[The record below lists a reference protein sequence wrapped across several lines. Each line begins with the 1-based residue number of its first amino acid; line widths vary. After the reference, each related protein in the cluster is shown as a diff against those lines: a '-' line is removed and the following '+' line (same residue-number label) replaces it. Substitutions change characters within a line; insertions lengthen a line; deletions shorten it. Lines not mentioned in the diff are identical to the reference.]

1 MIRRMVERLT
11 AGIAALGAVAIA
23 AIMVLTVADVVRR
36 TLTDT
41 SIQGVVEVAPLLLL
55 SAAALG
61 FGYAEQTRIH
71 VRTSMVTS
79 RLPRAAALL
88 FRAAGSVVSLVVLAW
103 IAWEALDRAIRA
115 VQNGDVTPGFVA
127 FPTWPAQVLV
137 PLGFALFAFH
147 VGVRLV
153 EDLVALR
160 TGKTSVETDDKIAL
174 EGTYA

>member
-1 MIRRMVERLT
+1 MIRRVVERIT
-11 AGIAALGAVAIA
+11 AAIAALGAIAIA

-36 TLTDT
+36 TLTDE

-61 FGYAEQTRIH
+61 MGYAEQTGIH

-79 RLPRAAALL
+79 RLPRAMALI
-88 FRAAGSVVSLVVLAW
+88 FRAAGSLVSIAVLAW
-103 IAWEALDRAIRA
+103 VAWESLDRAILA
-115 VQNGDVTPGFVA
+115 IENGDVTPGFVA

-153 EDLVALR
+153 DDLKALR
-160 TGKTSVETDDKIAL
+160 SGTAYL
-174 EGTYA
+174 EGDEDSVMEATYV

>member
-1 MIRRMVERLT
+1 MIRGVVERLT
-11 AGIAALGAVAIA
+11 AAIAALGAIAIA

-36 TLTDT
+36 ALTDK

-61 FGYAEQTRIH
+61 MGYAEQTGIH

-79 RLPRAAALL
+79 RLPSVVALV
-88 FRAAGSVVSLVVLAW
+88 FRAAGSLVSVIVLAW
-103 IAWEALDRAIRA
+103 VAWESLDRALLAIEHE
-115 VQNGDVTPGFVA
+115 DVTPGFVA

-137 PLGFALFAFH
+137 PLGFGLFAFH

-153 EDLVALR
+153 SDLNSLR
-160 TGKTSVETDDKIAL
+160 SGRAYLETDDESVKEA
-174 EGTYA
+174 THV

>member
-1 MIRRMVERLT
+1 MIRRVVERLT

-23 AIMVLTVADVVRR
+23 GIMVLTVADVVRR
-36 TLTDT
+36 TLTDK

-61 FGYAEQTRIH
+61 LGYAEQTGIH

-79 RLPRAAALL
+79 RLPRVVALG
-88 FRAAGSVVSLVVLAW
+88 FRAAGSLVSLVVLAW
-103 IAWEALDRAIRA
+103 VAWEALDRAIAA

-137 PLGFALFAFH
+137 PLGFGLFAFH

-153 EDLVALR
+153 DDLTALR
-160 TGKTSVETDDKIAL
+160 SGKAYVETDDENVL
-174 EGTYA
+174 EGTFV

>member
-1 MIRRMVERLT
+1 MIRRVVERLT
-11 AGIAALGAVAIA
+11 AGIAAVGAVAIA

-36 TLTDT
+36 TLTDK

-61 FGYAEQTRIH
+61 LGYAEQTRVH

-79 RLPRAAALL
+79 RLPRAAALMV
-88 FRAAGSVVSLVVLAW
+88 RAAGSLASLVVLAW
-103 IAWEALDRAIRA
+103 VAWEALLRALDAIE
-115 VQNGDVTPGFVA
+115 NGDVTPGFVA

-147 VGVRLV
+147 VGVRLID
-153 EDLVALR
+153 DLVALR
-160 TGKTSVETDDKIAL
+160 TGEEIAETDGEAAL
-174 EGTYA
+174 EGSYV

>member
-1 MIRRMVERLT
+1 MIRRVVERLT

-23 AIMVLTVADVVRR
+23 GIMLLTVADVVRR
-36 TLTDT
+36 TLTDK

-55 SAAALG
+55 AAASLG
-61 FGYAEQTRIH
+61 FGYAEQTGVH

-79 RLPRAAALL
+79 RLPRAAALVV
-88 FRAAGSVVSLVVLAW
+88 RAMGSLVSLLVLAW
-103 IAWEALDRAIRA
+103 VAWEALDRAIGA

-153 EDLVALR
+153 DDLRALR
-160 TGKTSVETDDKIAL
+160 TGADYVQNEDERIL
-174 EGTYA
+174 EEARA

>member
-1 MIRRMVERLT
+1 MIRRVVERLT
-11 AGIAALGAVAIA
+11 AAIAALGAIAIA

-36 TLTDT
+36 TLTDE

-61 FGYAEQTRIH
+61 MGYAEQTRIH

-79 RLPRAAALL
+79 RLPNVLALV
-88 FRAAGSVVSLVVLAW
+88 FRAAGSVVTVLVLAW
-103 IAWEALDRAIRA
+103 VAWESLDRALLAIEH
-115 VQNGDVTPGFVA
+115 GDVTPGFVA

-147 VGVRLV
+147 VGVRLAA
-153 EDLVALR
+153 DLNALR
-160 TGKTSVETDDKIAL
+160 SGAAYVESDD
-174 EGTYA
+174 EGVMEVTHV